1 MKKQLLLLFWL
12 CGSGLVF
19 AQDTTK
25 SWTFKNN
32 IGANFTQ
39 IGLKNWAGGG
49 QNALSVIGLFSG
61 SAAYTKDDL
70 AWESTLELGFGV
82 TKLDTTP
89 FRKSDDRIILLSKF
103 TKGITTKAPLNYSAA
118 LDFRTQFAIG
128 RDFKTVDSLG
138 NSPKISNFFS
148 PAYLILA
155 FGLEYKPVDY
165 FTVTLA
171 PITGRVIF
179 VLDEEL
185 SDAGAFGVEPGKP
198 MNAELGWN
206 LNTQFKKE
214 IFENVTLQSRLNL
227 FNAFENFGNLVVN
240 SETLLLFKVNDYIN
254 ASFAVD
260 IFYDEKVQVL
270 RDDKTVGPATQL
282 RNTLALGFSYAL

>member
-1 MKKQLLLLFWL
+1 MRKHLLLALLLFA
-12 CGSGLVF
+12 SAPMF

-25 SWTFKNN
+25 NWTFKNN

-49 QNALSVIGLFSG
+49 QNAVSVIGLFSG
-61 SAAYTKDDL
+61 SAAYTNNDVT
-70 AWESTLELGFGV
+70 WESTLELGFGV

-128 RDFKTVDSLG
+128 RDFRTVDSLG

-155 FGLEYKPVDY
+155 LGIEYKPVDY
-165 FTVTLA
+165 FTITLA
-171 PITGRVIF
+171 PATGRIIF

-185 SDAGAFGVEPGKP
+185 SNAGAFGVDVGKNV
-198 MNAELGWN
+198 NAELGWN
-206 LNTQFKKE
+206 LNAQFKKE
-214 IFENVTLQSRLNL
+214 LFQNVTLQSRLNL
-227 FNAFENFGNLVVN
+227 FNAYENLGNLVVN
-240 SETLLLFKVNDYIN
+240 SETLLLFKVNDYLN
-254 ASFAVD
+254 ASFALD
-260 IFYDEKVQVL
+260 IFYDDKVQVV
-270 RDDKTVGPATQL
+270 RDDKTVGPSTQI
-282 RNTLALGFSYAL
+282 RNTIALGFSYAL